1 MWNHTSVTEFIL
13 LGIPHTEGLETVL
26 FIVFVTFY
34 SLTVLGNGL
43 ILTIIA
49 ASPRLRTPMYF
60 FLGILSF
67 FDLLFPSVTALKLLA
82 SLSGRG
88 RAISYGGCVCQVFF
102 YHILGCTESFLY
114 TVMAYDRYAAICHPL
129 RYNVI
134 MNPGV
139 CTGLAAGTW
148 LGGGLQAVLLTCLT
162 FRLPYCGPNRV
173 DYFFCDIPAVL
184 PLACADA
191 SMVQAISFI
200 NVGLISLACF
210 LIVLISYARIA
221 HSILHMRSAE
231 GRRRAF
237 STCSSHLTSIFLFYG
252 PVALIYLLPDPSPRF
267 SAGIQILNNL
277 VIPMLNPVIYSLR
290 NKEVGTALK
299 TLLSQTK

>member
-1 MWNHTSVTEFIL
+1 MWNRTSVTEFIL
-13 LGIPHTEGLETVL
+13 LGIPHTKGLETVL
-26 FIVFVTFY
+26 LVVFVTFY

-49 ASPRLRTPMYF
+49 ASSHLRTPMYF
-60 FLGILSF
+60 FLGILSI
-67 FDLLFPSVTALKLLA
+67 FDTLFPSVTALKLLA

-88 RAISYGGCVCQVFF
+88 RAISYRGCACQVFF
-102 YHILGCTESFLY
+102 YHFLGCIECFLF

-129 RYNVI
+129 RYKVI

-139 CTGLAAGTW
+139 CAGLVAGTW

-173 DYFFCDIPAVL
+173 DYFFCDITAVL

-191 SMVQAISFI
+191 TLAQTISFI
-200 NVGLISLACF
+200 NVGLMPFTCF
-210 LIVLISYARIA
+210 LLILISYARIA
-221 HSILHMRSAE
+221 HSILRMRSAE

-237 STCSSHLTSIFLFYG
+237 STCSAHLTSVILLYV
-252 PVALIYLLPDPSPRF
+252 PVALIYLQPAPSPGF
-267 SAGIQILNNL
+267 SAGVQILNNL
-277 VIPMLNPVIYSLR
+277 VTPMLNPFIYSLR

-299 TLLSQTK
+299 RLLSPTA